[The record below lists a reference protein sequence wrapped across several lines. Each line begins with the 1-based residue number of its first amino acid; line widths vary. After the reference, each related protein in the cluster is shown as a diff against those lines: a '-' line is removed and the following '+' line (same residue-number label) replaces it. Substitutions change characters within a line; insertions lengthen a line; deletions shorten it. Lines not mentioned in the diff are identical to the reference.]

1 MQSKIEKIDREKIKE
16 QAKKIMD
23 EFVSALEKAE
33 QVKEEFGIIRKEII
47 RTPREDKYKGSDF
60 KQRILKNAPKVEDEQ
75 IVAEKKK
82 W

>member
-1 MQSKIEKIDREKIKE
+1 MKKIDREQIKK

-33 QVKEEFGIIRKEII
+33 QVKEEFGVRRKDVT
-47 RTPREDKYKGSDF
+47 RVPGKDKYKGSDF
-60 KQRILKNAPKVEDEQ
+60 KEKVLKNAPKTEDDF
-75 IVAEKKK
+75 IIAEKKK

>member
-1 MQSKIEKIDREKIKE
+1 MEQINREQIRA

-33 QVKEEFGIIRKEII
+33 EIKEEFGVHRKDVM
-47 RTPREDKYKGSDF
+47 REPSANKYKGSDF
-60 KQRILKNAPKVEDEQ
+60 KERMLKNAPKVEDDQ
-75 IVAEKKK
+75 IVCEKKK